1 MIMRSGVITEVIRSL
16 FLEGKL
22 LIKKIRNFLIIVFV
36 AGFAMLSVQA
46 FQILS
51 YSRVNYEGSA
61 DAVFVLGAA
70 AYGKNPSPV
79 FRERINHA
87 MNIYLARHC
96 RYIILTGGKKFAED
110 LGEAVVARDY
120 LVKNGIPVS
129 DILLETSS
137 NNTYENFLFSLPV
150 ISSRNINSIIIVSDP
165 YHMKRASMIADDF
178 RIVNYSSPTP
188 TTMFNSF
195 KRKMPFLLNEIYNI
209 YEYRIFRIA
218 NDLKIKYE
226 IK

>member
-1 MIMRSGVITEVIRSL
+1 MITEVIRSL

-178 RIVNYSSPTP
+178 KIVNYSSPTP

-195 KRKMPFLLNEIYNI
+195 KRKMPFLLSEIYNI

>member
-1 MIMRSGVITEVIRSL
+1 MITEVIRSL

-51 YSRVNYEGSA
+51 YSRVNYQGSA

>member
-1 MIMRSGVITEVIRSL
+1 M
-16 FLEGKL
+16 
-22 LIKKIRNFLIIVFV
+22 IKKIRNIVILISAIILFMVLF
-36 AGFAMLSVQA
+36 QA

-51 YSRVNYEGSA
+51 YSSVSYKGSA

-87 MNIYLARHC
+87 MNIYRSRQC
-96 RYIILTGGKKFAED
+96 RYILLTGGKKFADD

-120 LVKNGIPVS
+120 LIKNGIPAE
-129 DILLETSS
+129 DILVETAS
-137 NNTYENFLFSLPV
+137 NNTYENFLFSLPI
-150 ISSRNINSIIIVSDP
+150 ISGRKISSIIIVSDP

-178 RIVNYSSPTP
+178 GIVNYSSPTP
-188 TTMFNSF
+188 TTMFNSL
-195 KRKMPFLLNEIYNI
+195 KRKMPFLLSEIYNV
-209 YEYRIFRIA
+209 YEYRLFCVA
-218 NDLKIKYE
+218 NKFKIEYE

>member
-1 MIMRSGVITEVIRSL
+1 MITEVIRSL

-51 YSRVNYEGSA
+51 YSRVNYQGSA

-178 RIVNYSSPTP
+178 KIVNYSSPTP

-195 KRKMPFLLNEIYNI
+195 KRKMPFLLSEIYNI

>member
-1 MIMRSGVITEVIRSL
+1 M
-16 FLEGKL
+16 
-22 LIKKIRNFLIIVFV
+22 IKKIRNFLIIVFV
-36 AGFAMLSVQA
+36 VVFAMLSFQA

-51 YSRVNYEGSA
+51 YSLVNYEGSA

-178 RIVNYSSPTP
+178 EIVNYSSPTP

-195 KRKMPFLLNEIYNI
+195 KRKMPFLLSEIYNI

>member
-1 MIMRSGVITEVIRSL
+1 MITEVIRSL

-22 LIKKIRNFLIIVFV
+22 LIKKIRNYLIIVFV

-51 YSRVNYEGSA
+51 YSRVNYQGSA

>member
-1 MIMRSGVITEVIRSL
+1 ML
-16 FLEGKL
+16 F
-22 LIKKIRNFLIIVFV
+22 F
-36 AGFAMLSVQA
+36 QA

-51 YSRVNYEGSA
+51 FARVNFEGSA

-87 MNIYLARHC
+87 MNIYRAKHC
-96 RYIILTGGKKFAED
+96 RYILLTGGKKFAED
-110 LGEAVVARDY
+110 FGEAVVARDY
-120 LVKNGIPVS
+120 LIKNGIPAG
-129 DILLETSS
+129 DILLENTS

-150 ISSRNINSIIIVSDP
+150 ISSRNISSIIIVSDP

-178 RIVNYSSPTP
+178 GIINYSSPTP
-188 TTMFNSF
+188 TSMFNSF
-195 KRKMPFLLNEIYNI
+195 KRKMPFLLSEIYNI
-209 YEYRIFRIA
+209 YEYRIFRVA

>member
-1 MIMRSGVITEVIRSL
+1 
-16 FLEGKL
+16 
-22 LIKKIRNFLIIVFV
+22 LIKKIRNYLIIVFV

>member
-178 RIVNYSSPTP
+178 KIVNYSSPTP

-195 KRKMPFLLNEIYNI
+195 KRKMPFLLSEIYNI

>member
-51 YSRVNYEGSA
+51 YSRVNYQGSA

-178 RIVNYSSPTP
+178 KIVNYSSPTP

-195 KRKMPFLLNEIYNI
+195 KRKMPFLLSEIYNI

>member
-1 MIMRSGVITEVIRSL
+1 MITEVIRSL

>member
-1 MIMRSGVITEVIRSL
+1 MRSGVITEVIRSL

-178 RIVNYSSPTP
+178 KIVNYSSPTP

-195 KRKMPFLLNEIYNI
+195 KRKMPFLLSEIYNI

>member
-1 MIMRSGVITEVIRSL
+1 VITEVIRSL

-178 RIVNYSSPTP
+178 KIVNYSSPTP

-195 KRKMPFLLNEIYNI
+195 KRKMPFLLSEIYNI

>member
-1 MIMRSGVITEVIRSL
+1 VITEVIRSL

-51 YSRVNYEGSA
+51 YSRVNYQGSA

-178 RIVNYSSPTP
+178 KIVNYSSPTP

-195 KRKMPFLLNEIYNI
+195 KRKMPFLLSEIYNI

>member
-1 MIMRSGVITEVIRSL
+1 
-16 FLEGKL
+16 
-22 LIKKIRNFLIIVFV
+22 LIKKIRNFLIIVFILIF
-36 AGFAMLSVQA
+36 GMLFFQA

-51 YSRVNYEGSA
+51 FSRVNFEGSA

-87 MNIYLARHC
+87 MNIYRARHC
-96 RYIILTGGKKFAED
+96 RYILLTGGKKFAED
-110 LGEAVVARDY
+110 FGEAVVAREY
-120 LVKNGIPVS
+120 LIKNGIPS
-129 DILLETSS
+129 GDILLESTS
-137 NNTYENFLFSLPV
+137 NNTYENFLFSLPI
-150 ISSRNINSIIIVSDP
+150 ISSRNISSIIIVSDP

-178 RIVNYSSPTP
+178 GILNYTSPTP

-195 KRKMPFLLNEIYNI
+195 KRKMPFLLSEIYNI
-209 YEYRIFRIA
+209 YEYRLFRIA

>member
-1 MIMRSGVITEVIRSL
+1 MITEVIRSL

-22 LIKKIRNFLIIVFV
+22 LIKKIRNYLIIVFV

>member
-1 MIMRSGVITEVIRSL
+1 MRSGVITEVIRSL

>member
-1 MIMRSGVITEVIRSL
+1 M
-16 FLEGKL
+16 
-22 LIKKIRNFLIIVFV
+22 IKKIRNFLIIVFILIF
-36 AGFAMLSVQA
+36 GMLFFQA

-51 YSRVNYEGSA
+51 FSRVNFEGSA

-87 MNIYLARHC
+87 MNIYRARHC
-96 RYIILTGGKKFAED
+96 RYILLTGGKKFAED
-110 LGEAVVARDY
+110 FGEAVVAREY
-120 LVKNGIPVS
+120 LIKNGIPS
-129 DILLETSS
+129 GDILLESTS
-137 NNTYENFLFSLPV
+137 NNTYENFLFSLPI
-150 ISSRNINSIIIVSDP
+150 ISSRNISSIIIVSDP

-178 RIVNYSSPTP
+178 GILNYTSPTP

-195 KRKMPFLLNEIYNI
+195 KRKMPFLLSEIYNI
-209 YEYRIFRIA
+209 YEYRLFRIA

>member
-1 MIMRSGVITEVIRSL
+1 MRSGVITEVIRSL

-51 YSRVNYEGSA
+51 YSRVNYQGSA

-178 RIVNYSSPTP
+178 KIVNYSSPTP

-195 KRKMPFLLNEIYNI
+195 KRKMPFLLSEIYNI

>member
-22 LIKKIRNFLIIVFV
+22 LIKKIRKFLIIVFA
-36 AGFAMLSVQA
+36 AGFVMLSVQA

-178 RIVNYSSPTP
+178 KIVNYSSPTP

-218 NDLKIKYE
+218 NDLKIQYE

>member
-1 MIMRSGVITEVIRSL
+1 MITEVTQSH
-16 FLEGKL
+16 FLEGKI
-22 LIKKIRNFLIIVFV
+22 LIKKIRNFLIIVFILMF
-36 AGFAMLSVQA
+36 GMLFFQA

-51 YSRVNYEGSA
+51 FARVNFEGSA

-87 MNIYLARHC
+87 MNIYRAKHC
-96 RYIILTGGKKFAED
+96 RYILLTGGKKFAED
-110 LGEAVVARDY
+110 FGEAVVARDY
-120 LVKNGIPVS
+120 LIKNGIPAG
-129 DILLETSS
+129 DILLENTS

-150 ISSRNINSIIIVSDP
+150 ISSRNISSIIIVSDP

-178 RIVNYSSPTP
+178 GIINYSSPTP
-188 TTMFNSF
+188 TSMFNSF
-195 KRKMPFLLNEIYNI
+195 KRKMPFLLSEIYNI
-209 YEYRIFRIA
+209 YEYRIFRVA

>member
-1 MIMRSGVITEVIRSL
+1 M
-16 FLEGKL
+16 
-22 LIKKIRNFLIIVFV
+22 
-36 AGFAMLSVQA
+36 
-46 FQILS
+46 
-51 YSRVNYEGSA
+51 NYDGSA

-87 MNIYLARHC
+87 MNIYRSRHC
-96 RYIILTGGKKFAED
+96 RYILLTGGKKFAED
-110 LGEAVVARDY
+110 FGEAVVARDY
-120 LVKNGIPVS
+120 LIKNGIPS
-129 DILLETSS
+129 EDILLETAS
-137 NNTYENFLFSLPV
+137 NNTYENFLFSLPI
-150 ISSRNINSIIIVSDP
+150 ISDRKISSIIIVSDP

-178 RIVNYSSPTP
+178 GIINYSSPTP

-209 YEYRIFRIA
+209 YEYRIFCIA
-218 NDLKIKYE
+218 NNLKIKYE

>member
-1 MIMRSGVITEVIRSL
+1 VITEVIRSL

-22 LIKKIRNFLIIVFV
+22 LIKKIRNYLIIVFV

>member
-51 YSRVNYEGSA
+51 YSRVNYQGSA